1 MFLCSLLFSCPGT
14 NAWLVACPG
23 WAVARAW
30 DDLALIS
37 LVGMDRRLI
46 MARHANLTCL
56 SVAVGPALQRRH
68 VTHSDIGHRRD
79 EDDRLLRLPRP
90 VFYTRTIARHADR
103 RAVTVRE
110 CHASGKL
117 DAGPGRI
124 RIRIRWGGGARSL
137 IYGYAAP
144 TRTTSAFACHVREE
158 FVLKSFLVSIG
169 LI

>member
-1 MFLCSLLFSCPGT
+1 MFLCSLLFSCPGW
-14 NAWLVACPG
+14 AV
-23 WAVARAW
+23 AVARAW

-117 DAGPGRI
+117 DAGPGLGLGL
-124 RIRIRWGGGARSL
+124 GGVGGRA
-137 IYGYAAP
+137 
-144 TRTTSAFACHVREE
+144 V
-158 FVLKSFLVSIG
+158 
-169 LI
+169 